1 MVMQE
6 STMDTKT
13 APESAHVRDRVSAA
27 EWQQRVDL
35 AACYRLVALYGWDD
49 LIFTHI
55 SARVPGPDHHF
66 LINPYGLMFS
76 EITASSLVKVSLDG
90 QKVDDSPHDINPAGF
105 TIHSAVH
112 AARDDANCVLHVH
125 SVNGVA
131 VSAQEEGVLP
141 LSQHS
146 IFVLSS
152 LAYHDYEG
160 VALEADEKP
169 RLVRDLGDR
178 RFLML
183 RNHGLLT
190 VGRSVAEAFVA
201 MYFFETT
208 CMMQVRAQAGGGP
221 LRRISGAIVDG
232 AQRQWEAVTRG
243 AGGGL
248 AWPALLRRLD
258 TVAAGYAA

>member
-1 MVMQE
+1 MKN
-6 STMDTKT
+6 STTEIQP
-13 APESAHVRDRVSAA
+13 AVAAA
-27 EWQQRVDL
+27 EREQRVAL

-66 LINPYGLMFS
+66 LINPYGFLFS
-76 EITASSLVKVSLDG
+76 EITASSLVKVDLDG
-90 QKVDDSPHDINPAGF
+90 RKVDDSPHDVNPAGF
-105 TIHSAVH
+105 TIHSAIH
-112 AARDDANCVLHVH
+112 AAREDAHCVLHVH

-131 VSAQEEGVLP
+131 VSAQRDGLLP

-146 IFVLSS
+146 IFPLSS

-160 VALEADEKP
+160 VALNEDEKP
-169 RLVRDLGDR
+169 RLVRDLGGKR
-178 RFLML
+178 SLIL

-190 VGRSVAEAFVA
+190 VGRTVAEAFVS
-201 MYFFETT
+201 MYFLETA

-221 LRRISGAIVDG
+221 LVHIGKAIVDC
-232 AQRQWEAVTRG
+232 AEEQYARVTHG
-243 AGGGL
+243 AGGAL

-258 TVAAGYAA
+258 RLDPSYRD